1 MYELSNKETSYLYFP
16 VSMINV
22 SNDLQRSVTHVIITD
37 EWTDE
42 REPGDTSDH

>member
-1 MYELSNKETSYLYFP
+1 MSLVTKKPVILYFP
-16 VSMINV
+16 VSCINL
-22 SNDLQRSVTHVIITD
+22 SNVLQSVTHVIITD